1 MVQLGRLGRVLSKT
15 VFFPL
20 GSEVV
25 LSSLIDKGATRNIM
39 SKLDIIFTA
48 HAMCYCQFSHTQ
60 NAPRQ
65 EVAHDLDM
73 IARPKAKL
81 PRHVPPLMT

>member
-1 MVQLGRLGRVLSKT
+1 MVQLGRLGRVLSQT

-39 SKLDIIFTA
+39 SKSDIIFDIQPMPCA
-48 HAMCYCQFSHTQ
+48 
-60 NAPRQ
+60 
-65 EVAHDLDM
+65 
-73 IARPKAKL
+73 IASFHMPGTHLGRRWRTIL
-81 PRHVPPLMT
+81 T

>member
-1 MVQLGRLGRVLSKT
+1 MVQLGRLGRVLSQT

-39 SKLDIIFTA
+39 SKSDIIFTYSPC
-48 HAMCYCQFSHTQ
+48 H
-60 NAPRQ
+60 
-65 EVAHDLDM
+65 VL
-73 IARPKAKL
+73 L
-81 PRHVPPLMT
+81 PVFTCPERTSAGGGTRS